1 MSVFIF
7 KAWLRKMLK
16 IKSYEKNSSSF
27 YGEVVNSKRNTTNT
41 PRLKEEL
48 EAISNTQSSYF
59 DVYDEAFR
67 SNSLV
72 IIEAASYDD
81 NNKANLKS
89 LYSYRSKKIQEL
101 KNLLTRHPLHTEHIL
116 NTCQN
121 CTINEADTMDHILG
135 QTEFPEFAVHPKNL
149 FPCCSVCNKKKSDKY
164 VNEEGSQL
172 FLNLFLDDLPQS
184 QYLHVE
190 FGDNWLPRFRLE
202 QPEDVP
208 DNIFNLIERHYE
220 KLGLLTRFRDSS
232 NEIISSL
239 RSTIRVFGRVDI
251 REKIEELCLELEPV
265 LGYNHRKIVLTRAL
279 GSSEEFIIDCVG

>member
-1 MSVFIF
+1 
-7 KAWLRKMLK
+7 MLK
-16 IKSYEKNSSSF
+16 IKHYEEDSSSF
-27 YGEVVNSKRNTTNT
+27 YEDVVTSKRNTTNK
-41 PRLKEEL
+41 PRLKDEL
-48 EAISNTQSSYF
+48 ATISSTQSSYF
-59 DVYDEAFR
+59 DNYDEAFR
-67 SNSLV
+67 SNSLISIDAV
-72 IIEAASYDD
+72 SYDD
-81 NNKANLKS
+81 NNKTNLKA

-101 KNLLTRHPLHTEHIL
+101 KNLLTRHPLHTENIL

-164 VNEEGSQL
+164 ANEEGSQL

-202 QPEDVP
+202 QPDGVP
-208 DNIFNLIERHYE
+208 DNLFNLIERHYE

-239 RSTIRVFGRVDI
+239 RSTIKVFGGAGIKD
-251 REKIEELCLELEPV
+251 KIEELCLELEPV
-265 LGYNHRKIVLTRAL
+265 LGYNHRQVVLTRAL
-279 GSSEEFIIDCVG
+279 GSSDDFIIDCVR